1 MRKTI
6 LYVWIYYTVCNLENC
21 WKSLSIKI
29 SIISFNTQYTWLAA
43 HLKTTDLYVMWNA
56 DPEYVYLIKTKASTS
71 DTCFLPFIYFPTIS
85 AIPLVCIMA
94 SIPWFLPYEAISIP
108 YLPTFHVV
116 ASLAPWIGSILY
128 HLFMNHEKGY
138 SVYEAV
144 LTIDLLGIWTT
155 QTTGKRKKRNNIG
168 FIYLLA
174 EADYWTIKVHL
185 MDGGKTSLLKSIH
198 VNTTRKKSIYWGWGK
213 EHFIL

>member
-1 MRKTI
+1 M
-6 LYVWIYYTVCNLENC
+6 
-21 WKSLSIKI
+21 
-29 SIISFNTQYTWLAA
+29 
-43 HLKTTDLYVMWNA
+43 
-56 DPEYVYLIKTKASTS
+56 KTKASTS
-71 DTCFLPFIYFPTIS
+71 ETCFLAFIYFQTIS

-155 QTTGKRKKRNNIG
+155 QTTGKGKKEI
-168 FIYLLA
+168 
-174 EADYWTIKVHL
+174 
-185 MDGGKTSLLKSIH
+185 
-198 VNTTRKKSIYWGWGK
+198 
-213 EHFIL
+213 ILVLYIF

>member
-1 MRKTI
+1 M
-6 LYVWIYYTVCNLENC
+6 
-21 WKSLSIKI
+21 
-29 SIISFNTQYTWLAA
+29 
-43 HLKTTDLYVMWNA
+43 
-56 DPEYVYLIKTKASTS
+56 KTKASTS
-71 DTCFLPFIYFPTIS
+71 ETCFLAFIYFQTIS

-155 QTTGKRKKRNNIG
+155 QTTGKRKKKKYWFYISSSGSR
-168 FIYLLA
+168 LLNHHSTL
-174 EADYWTIKVHL
+174 D
-185 MDGGKTSLLKSIH
+185 
-198 VNTTRKKSIYWGWGK
+198 GWGK
-213 EHFIL
+213 DIFVKEYTCEYNKEKVDILRMGKRTFHLVMYLVYGLTLYFIWHFMYIFILCAGGLITICATIYCFDNELQEQLLTAYGFLCLYCLYKVS

>member
-1 MRKTI
+1 
-6 LYVWIYYTVCNLENC
+6 
-21 WKSLSIKI
+21 
-29 SIISFNTQYTWLAA
+29 
-43 HLKTTDLYVMWNA
+43 
-56 DPEYVYLIKTKASTS
+56 
-71 DTCFLPFIYFPTIS
+71 
-85 AIPLVCIMA
+85 MA

-155 QTTGKRKKRNNIG
+155 QTTGKRKKEI
-168 FIYLLA
+168 
-174 EADYWTIKVHL
+174 
-185 MDGGKTSLLKSIH
+185 
-198 VNTTRKKSIYWGWGK
+198 
-213 EHFIL
+213 ILVLYIF